1 MKKSALLLLIFILPL
16 MLLAVSCGSNEFSGF
31 KKNYVGTNVG
41 NHITGT
47 YELLNGTQTKTIK
60 AEAGQTIVFTYT
72 STVEAGELSIN
83 VQDPDKAGIT
93 GLETN
98 TSGTKSVTAEKSG
111 YYRLL
116 IKGTDNKGSFDISW
130 EIK

>member
-1 MKKSALLLLIFILPL
+1 MKNVALLILALILITF
-16 MLLAVSCGSNEFSGF
+16 AGCKSGTEFSGF

-41 NHITGT
+41 SHITGT

-83 VQDPDKAGIT
+83 VQNPDKAGIT

-98 TSGTKSVTAEKSG
+98 TSGTKAVTAEKSG

-116 IKGTDNKGSFDISW
+116 IKGTDNKGSFDVSW